1 MWPWP
6 CHWVCMHLHINMA
19 NWIPNHMITK
29 MRGLLKY
36 YMSSQSSFKI
46 FKRTEPF
53 FVMLMWYYN
62 FPSGKLKICICNVVV
77 LTEFC
82 RINCMVRGFHVA
94 DSGPDFFFSMAW
106 REAPEDGRR
115 DCRQKGHGWIIGTMC
130 QRGLSHTIGSL
141 PAHSCVSFIICCARW
156 IQRFNIKKKP
166 LGI

>member
-1 MWPWP
+1 
-6 CHWVCMHLHINMA
+6 MHLHINMA
-19 NWIPNHMITK
+19 NWIPNHQMITK

-36 YMSSQSSFKI
+36 YMSSQSIFKI

-53 FVMLMWYYN
+53 FVMPMWYYN
-62 FPSGKLKICICNVVV
+62 FPSGKLKIYICNVVV

-82 RINCMVRGFHVA
+82 RINCMVIVFHVA
-94 DSGPDFFFSMAW
+94 ASGPDFFFFYGRKGSSRGWQAW
-106 REAPEDGRR
+106 LSS
-115 DCRQKGHGWIIGTMC
+115 KGHGWIIGTMC